1 SMGHTHVVPAAPGT
15 TWVCPMDPE
24 VRRDAP
30 GACPKCGMALEPDAP
45 PALETRVEYTCPMH
59 PEVVRDGPGTCPK
72 CGMALEPRTVTVED
86 RPDPELRSMTRRFWV
101 GLALSVPLMVLG
113 MADMLPV
120 RLALSPEALL
130 WAQFVLATPVVLWVG
145 APFFQRG
152 WASVRNRHLNMF
164 TLIALGAGAAYLFS
178 GVATLFPH
186 LLPDGAR
193 TGHGDTAPVYYEA
206 AAIIL
211 TLVALGQVLELRARH
226 ATSGALR
233 ALLSLAPA
241 TARRIGDDGHEEDVP
256 LSEVHVGDRL
266 RVRPGEKVPVDGE
279 VLEGA
284 SAVDESLVTGEP
296 VPVEK
301 GRGAKVT
308 GGTVNGTGSLVMRAE
323 RVGRD
328 TLLSRIVQRVAE
340 AQRTRAPIQRL
351 ADRVAGV
358 FVPAVIAVAVV
369 TAGVWAV

>member
-1 SMGHTHVVPAAPGT
+1 MGHTHVVPAAPGT

-369 TAGVWAV
+369 TAGVWA